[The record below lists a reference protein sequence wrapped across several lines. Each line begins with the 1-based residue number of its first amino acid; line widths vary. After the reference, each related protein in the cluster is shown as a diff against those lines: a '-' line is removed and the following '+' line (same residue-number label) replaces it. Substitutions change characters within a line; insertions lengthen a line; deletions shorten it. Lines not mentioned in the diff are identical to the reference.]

1 MKFVNLE
8 VFEVI
13 RRLGCRGDG
22 RDPLLLHISLL
33 GIESASCSE
42 LGEVS

>member
-13 RRLGCRGDG
+13 RRLGYPGDG
-22 RDPLLLHISLL
+22 RDPPLLDISVLE
-33 GIESASCSE
+33 IESASCSE
-42 LGEVS
+42 LK

>member
-13 RRLGCRGDG
+13 RRLGYPGGG
-22 RDPLLLHISLL
+22 REPLLLNISLL

>member
-13 RRLGCRGDG
+13 RRLGYPGDG
-22 RDPLLLHISLL
+22 REAPTA
-33 GIESASCSE
+33 SAYFSV
-42 LGEVS
+42 GN